1 MLKKTWLRQTII
13 FCFSLLLGILT
24 VTAGAISA
32 NDVTSVDVLFFTSEN
47 CPYCRQQKA
56 FLLPLV
62 EANDNVTLTMVDV
75 DKQPEKFQGFL
86 EENNLSSRAVPRTII
101 GDKSFIGFSPD
112 PGELEF
118 IPSYQAYIG
127 YQNQIINAIEAELAT
142 AIIIPGQTVNVEPTP
157 TPQAT
162 QTPPPSPQGIPVWV
176 LSFLPL
182 AYVVTYP
189 IFSIKDKPVET
200 KRLWLGGL
208 TGVIMVSLFL
218 AIAFTPD
225 AVIRG
230 FAAALPFP
238 LFVFIIA
245 LADGF
250 NPCAFTVLI
259 ILLSLLTYTKSRRD
273 MALVGSTFVVTSG
286 VMYFVFIMAMV
297 LVGSIFIDKYGQI
310 VMIILGTVITI
321 AGLINIKDFFWF
333 KKSVSLS
340 LSKDQQIEITK
351 KARNIVN
358 QLQSAKSDRR
368 KFAAALFATVL
379 LAIFVNL
386 VELGCT
392 AILPTVYMATLVNY
406 CQTNALLCYSVWTA
420 FYSVVYILPLLG
432 ILISFI
438 YSFSSYRL
446 TEEKGRL
453 LKLFAGAFMVFFG
466 LVMIAKPELLVLG

>member
-32 NDVTSVDVLFFTSEN
+32 KDVTSVDVLFFGSEN
-47 CPYCRQQKA
+47 CPYCRQEKA

-62 EANDNVTLTMVDV
+62 EANDNVTLTIVDV
-75 DKQPEKFQGFL
+75 DKEPEKFQEFL
-86 EENNLSSRAVPRTII
+86 EENNLRSRAVPRTII

-127 YQNQIINAIEAELAT
+127 YQNQIINAIEAELGT
-142 AIIIPGQTVNVEPTP
+142 AIIIPGQTVNVESIP
-157 TPQAT
+157 
-162 QTPPPSPQGIPVWV
+162 TPPPSPQGIPVWV

-182 AYVVTYP
+182 SYIVTYP

-225 AVIRG
+225 AVIRE
-230 FAAALPFP
+230 FAATLPFP
-238 LFVFIIA
+238 LFVFVIA

-273 MALVGSTFVVTSG
+273 MALVGSTFVATSG

-297 LVGSIFIDKYGQI
+297 LVGSIFIDRYGQI

-321 AGLINIKDFFWF
+321 AGIINIKDFFWF

-368 KFAAALFATVL
+368 QFAAALLATVL

-420 FYSVVYILPLLG
+420 FYGLVYILPLLG
-432 ILISFI
+432 ILSSFI

>member
-1 MLKKTWLRQTII
+1 MLRKNWLRPTLI

-32 NDVTSVDVLFFTSEN
+32 NDGTSVDVLFFTSEN

-56 FLLPLV
+56 FLLPVV
-62 EANDNVTLTMVDV
+62 EANDNISLTMVDV
-75 DKQPEKFQGFL
+75 DNQPEKFQEFL
-86 EENNLSSRAVPRTII
+86 DENNISSRAVPRTII

-127 YQNQIINAIEAELAT
+127 YQNQIINAIQAELGT
-142 AIIIPGQTVNVEPTP
+142 AVIIPGQTVNVQPTP
-157 TPQAT
+157 TT
-162 QTPPPSPQGIPVWV
+162 TPPPQGIPVWV

-273 MALVGSTFVVTSG
+273 MAIVGSTFVVTSG

-297 LVGSIFIDKYGQI
+297 LVGSIFIDRYSQI
-310 VMIILGTVITI
+310 VMIILGAVIT
-321 AGLINIKDFFWF
+321 
-333 KKSVSLS
+333 LS
-340 LSKDQQIEITK
+340 LIHI
-351 KARNIVN
+351 
-358 QLQSAKSDRR
+358 
-368 KFAAALFATVL
+368 
-379 LAIFVNL
+379 
-386 VELGCT
+386 
-392 AILPTVYMATLVNY
+392 
-406 CQTNALLCYSVWTA
+406 
-420 FYSVVYILPLLG
+420 
-432 ILISFI
+432 
-438 YSFSSYRL
+438 
-446 TEEKGRL
+446 
-453 LKLFAGAFMVFFG
+453 
-466 LVMIAKPELLVLG
+466 